1 MLNISKYCSI
11 IDRCSSMYKNNS
23 FKDIGICSSHAP
35 FFFFLSKNPGAT
47 QEEIS
52 KRLVINKS
60 NVTRS
65 IQFLEEK
72 GYVYK
77 EIDATDKRINHIY
90 LSDDGVKLVPIIRE
104 RIYVFNEAVGEVLNE
119 EEIAVLNTLLEKVTK
134 SAVNFVRKE
143 DYVSWKWF
151 LNILNL
157 I

>member
-47 QEEIS
+47 QDEIS

-72 GYVYK
+72 GYVYR

-90 LSDDGVKLVPIIRE
+90 LSDDGVKLVPFIRE
-104 RIYVFNEAVGEVLNE
+104 RIYVFNEE
-119 EEIAVLNTLLEKVTK
+119 ERNNRCGNRK
-134 SAVNFVRKE
+134 SGRE
-143 DYVSWKWF
+143 DRF
-151 LNILNL
+151 LHRRQEHHQGNL
-157 I
+157 R